1 MIQRISETMGIRW
14 PRVLTPTQLSEIIRS
29 QKNPLTALRI
39 FNQAKEKYPNYS
51 HNGPVYATMI
61 GLLGDSGRI
70 SEMKELIDQMKE
82 DSCECQDSLFA
93 GVIKTFAGAGMV
105 NEAVNMF
112 ESIPQFNCVH
122 WTDSF
127 NTLLGILVKESRLE
141 AAHRLFVENSCGWG
155 VKSRV
160 ESLNLLMDALCRR
173 KQSDLA
179 LNIFQE
185 MDFQGCYPNRDS
197 YRILMK
203 GLCQDGRLNE
213 AIHMLYSM
221 FWRISQKGSGA
232 DIVIYR
238 TLLDALCDD
247 GKVEDAVEILRKILR
262 KGLKAPM
269 DRRSRLDLTQCSN
282 NDEDIEATKRLV
294 NEAII
299 RGGIPSMATY
309 EAMAIDL
316 YDEDK
321 IDEAEKVLNIMH
333 GKGFSLSLL
342 IYEAKV
348 AALSRI
354 GRVSEAVKV
363 VEEDMKEGTCVP
375 TVKMYNTVLKG
386 LCEAGNS
393 ISAVGYLKKMA
404 KQVGCVSDKETYSIL
419 VDGLCR
425 DGEFLEASQVLEEM
439 LSKSYWPSAK
449 TYASLIPGLCAT
461 NRQYEAVM
469 WLEEMVSQGM
479 LPNLSIWDSL
489 VLSACRRM
497 RNIDVFHELFTKLAV
512 HD

>member
-1 MIQRISETMGIRW
+1 MGVRW
-14 PRVLTPTQLSEIIRS
+14 PRVLTPTDLSQIIRR
-29 QKNPLTALRI
+29 QKNPLTALHI
-39 FNQAKEKYPNYS
+39 FHQAKEKYPNYR

-61 GLLGDSGRI
+61 CLLGDSCRI
-70 SEMKELIDQMKE
+70 SEMKEVIDQMKE
-82 DSCECQDSLFA
+82 DSCECSDSVFA

-112 ESIPQFNCVH
+112 KSIPEFSCVH
-122 WTDSF
+122 WTESF
-127 NTLLGILVKESRLE
+127 NTILGIMVKESSLE
-141 AAHRLFVENSCGWG
+141 AAHRLFEENSCGWG

-185 MDFQGCYPNRDS
+185 MDFQVCYPNRDS

-213 AIHMLYSM
+213 AIHLLYSM

-247 GKVEDAVEILRKILR
+247 GKVEEAVEILLKILR
-262 KGLKAPM
+262 KGLKAPK
-269 DRRSRLDLTQCSN
+269 DRRSRLDLTRCSN
-282 NDEDIEATKRLV
+282 GEDIEATKRLV
-294 NEAII
+294 NEALI
-299 RGGIPSMATY
+299 RGGIPSMASY
-309 EAMAIDL
+309 EAMAVDL

-321 IDEAEKVLNIMH
+321 IDEAEKVLDIMQA
-333 GKGFSLSLL
+333 KGFSTSLL

-363 VEEDMKEGTCVP
+363 VEEDMKAGTCVP
-375 TVKMYNTVLKG
+375 TVKLYNTVLRG

-393 ISAVGYLKKMA
+393 VLAVEYLKKMA
-404 KQVGCVSDKETYSIL
+404 KQVGCVANKETFRIL

-425 DGEFLEASQVLEEM
+425 DGKFLEASQVLEEM
-439 LSKSYWPSAK
+439 QIKSYWPSAK
-449 TYASLIPGLCAT
+449 TYTTLIPGLCTT
-461 NRQYEAVM
+461 NRHYEAVM
-469 WLEEMVSQGM
+469 WLEEMVSQGRNLQREFGM
-479 LPNLSIWDSL
+479 LAAS
-489 VLSACRRM
+489 RG
-497 RNIDVFHELFTKLAV
+497 
-512 HD
+512 